1 MHAPARDLIS
11 NFRFGIMGTVEARR
25 KWLLLPLD
33 IMWVRLGDSKALP
46 FPNLEATNADIKADE
61 FILTPKVGITLLNQ
75 DQD

>member
-1 MHAPARDLIS
+1 MHATPRDLIS